1 MDYRLLLEYLRV
13 TLSAPPIVGVAVFVF
28 FCMFKAQ
35 IANLIDRI
43 KQLNWPGGGAV
54 FGSQKRK
61 EQEEIASN
69 PQALTPGAS
78 GQQVTLPQNFS
89 LSSQEIQQVVQLIQ
103 SERANAALWEYRY
116 LNFYLA
122 RSTQAVL
129 DWLAASPQALSANMV
144 DSFLQSFITD
154 ANERKAILNALQKHH
169 LITLSAGLID
179 VMPKGREYLQW
190 RGPLPPIGTV

>member
-1 MDYRLLLEYLRV
+1 VDYRLLLEYLRV
-13 TLSAPPIVGVAVFVF
+13 TLSAPPIVGVVVLVF
-28 FCMFKAQ
+28 FRMFKTQ
-35 IANLIDRI
+35 IGNLIDRI

-69 PQALTPGAS
+69 PQAPTPGAS

-89 LSSQEIQQVVQLIQ
+89 LTSQQIQQVVQLIQ

-116 LNFYLA
+116 LNFYLV

-129 DWLAASPQALSANMV
+129 DWLAASPQAPSVNLV
-144 DSFLQSFITD
+144 DSYLQPFVVD
-154 ANERKAILNALQKHH
+154 ANERKAILDALQKHH
-169 LITLSAGLID
+169 LITVSAGLIE
-179 VMPKGREYLQW
+179 VTPKGREYLQW
-190 RGPLPPIGTV
+190 RGPLPPIGAA

>member
-13 TLSAPPIVGVAVFVF
+13 TLSAPPIVGVVVLVF

-43 KQLNWPGGGAV
+43 LRLNWPGGGVV

-78 GQQVTLPQNFS
+78 GQHVTLPQNFS
-89 LSSQEIQQVVQLIQ
+89 LSSQEMQQVVQLIQ
-103 SERANAALWEYRY
+103 SERANAALWECRY
-116 LNFYLA
+116 LNFYLV

-129 DWLAASPQALSANMV
+129 DWLAASPQAVSA
-144 DSFLQSFITD
+144 
-154 ANERKAILNALQKHH
+154 KP
-169 LITLSAGLID
+169 G
-179 VMPKGREYLQW
+179 
-190 RGPLPPIGTV
+190 